1 MVIYLD
7 NAATSWPKP
16 EPVLRVLCDFL
27 RDAGANPGR
36 GSHRMAVA
44 ASQAVAETRSRIA
57 RFINSDNPERIV
69 FCSSATDA
77 LNLAIR
83 GWVRPGDRVVTT
95 TVEHNSV
102 RRPLRR
108 CEELGAEIV
117 RVRPPATGVIDP
129 SQIEAAAGGA
139 RLIAVCHASNVNGA
153 IQPIADLAT
162 VARKEGAL
170 LLVDA
175 AQSIGIM
182 PVDVQALGI
191 DLMAFPGHKGLLGP
205 PGTGGLYIGPRVPL
219 DDLEPLRTGGTGI
232 DSESDQQPMT
242 LPFRHEAGTLN
253 TVGIAAL
260 GAGVAH
266 VAACGIDQIWAHH
279 CKLTHRLIDGLS
291 TIPRVRVYGAG
302 QADVAPV
309 VSFSVDGWPPAEIG
323 AVLDQAYGIA
333 CRTGLHCAPDACQT
347 IGAPHLGTVRFSPG
361 HATTHD
367 AINAA
372 IQAIRDLAAEPLE
385 GSRPHG

>member
-1 MVIYLD
+1 VVIYLD

-16 EPVLRVLCDFL
+16 EPVLQVLGAFL

-57 RFINSDNPERIV
+57 HLVNAEDSERVV

-95 TVEHNSV
+95 TVEHNSI

-108 CEELGAEIV
+108 CEALGAEIV
-117 RVRPPATGVIDP
+117 RVRPPASGVVDP
-129 SQIEAAAGGA
+129 HQIEAAAGGA

-153 IQPIADLAT
+153 IQPIADLARI
-162 VARKEGAL
+162 ARKVGAL

-175 AQSIGIM
+175 AQSVGIM
-182 PVDVQALGI
+182 PVDVQAQGV
-191 DLMAFPGHKGLLGP
+191 DLLAFPGHKGLLGP
-205 PGTGGLYIGPRVPL
+205 PGTGALYIGPRVPL
-219 DDLEPLRTGGTGI
+219 ADLEPLRTGGTGI

-242 LPFRHEAGTLN
+242 LPFRYEAGTLN

-279 CKLTHRLIDGLS
+279 RELTRRLIDGLS
-291 TIPRVRVYGAG
+291 TIPGVRVFRAG
-302 QADVAPV
+302 QADAAPV
-309 VSFSVDGWPPAEIG
+309 VSFTVDGWPPAEIG
-323 AVLDQAYGIA
+323 AVLDQAFGIA
-333 CRTGLHCAPDACQT
+333 CRTGLHCAPEACQT
-347 IGAPHLGTVRFSPG
+347 IGVPHQGTIRFSPG

-367 AINAA
+367 DIDAA